1 MAAPLP
7 RNHGVR
13 RTNCSTVVSSDLF
26 LIDEEFSSL
35 LYAFRAGIA
44 AILLWVGRLLVS
56 YRALAPESCSRAKT
70 ALLVLTAGRIQA
82 TTGG

>member
-26 LIDEEFSSL
+26 LIDEEFCSL
-35 LYAFRAGIA
+35 FYAFRAGIA
-44 AILLWVGRLLVS
+44 AFSSGFWQIASVS
-56 YRALAPESCSRAKT
+56 QDASPES
-70 ALLVLTAGRIQA
+70 VLSC
-82 TTGG
+82 